1 MLLNAYRFYVLL
13 LLGLVL
19 ASSVQ
24 MSFEQ
29 AVQAGSLEHIRDSF
43 IVLLNQNQLPNPRI
57 LGDVEDMEIIEA
69 VLSCFDPATD
79 SAHSLFISKIV
90 RHQLESRQKKKSGC
104 QMIIERCLEKLG
116 RQQMDQE
123 DTFWKRIQIL
133 VLEGDVEMVKIFH
146 RAGYIVH
153 DTEFLRLQSIAA
165 NRQEMVEFFL
175 ESGRSLIDFES
186 TIVRMIEHR
195 EIDPKTF
202 EYYVSNGLQPAFKH
216 CTLNMLE
223 ISMVKG
229 NVVMA
234 YYFYKK
240 GMSLEGFTNI
250 RMSLYNAKLR
260 PEHLVKFIVFKEK
273 MFWIHQ
279 ALQDESSTLF
289 DFPKE
294 IMDGLIANMLLGCG
308 SMDDTEAAWSKALQ
322 LPEVRPD
329 LVKSIFGRMDPEHL
343 CS

>member
-1 MLLNAYRFYVLL
+1 
-13 LLGLVL
+13 
-19 ASSVQ
+19 
-24 MSFEQ
+24 
-29 AVQAGSLEHIRDSF
+29 
-43 IVLLNQNQLPNPRI
+43 
-57 LGDVEDMEIIEA
+57 
-69 VLSCFDPATD
+69 
-79 SAHSLFISKIV
+79 
-90 RHQLESRQKKKSGC
+90 
-104 QMIIERCLEKLG
+104 
-116 RQQMDQE
+116 
-123 DTFWKRIQIL
+123 
-133 VLEGDVEMVKIFH
+133 
-146 RAGYIVH
+146 
-153 DTEFLRLQSIAA
+153 
-165 NRQEMVEFFL
+165 
-175 ESGRSLIDFES
+175 
-186 TIVRMIEHR
+186 
-195 EIDPKTF
+195 
-202 EYYVSNGLQPAFKH
+202 
-216 CTLNMLE
+216 
-223 ISMVKG
+223 MVKG
-229 NVVMA
+229 NIAMS